1 MDLKNFI
8 AVSGMTGI
16 FRLAG
21 NRSNGLIVEDI
32 DTGKRKFAP
41 MRKHQFTPL
50 ESISIFTFEDATEL
64 HKVFQNMLD
73 QMEDNPLPAPNAES
87 EVLREYFLDILPDH
101 DPDRVH
107 IGDIRKLI
115 KWFSFLHE
123 RDLLTE
129 AGASS
134 EEE

>member
-8 AVSGMTGI
+8 AVSGMPGI
-16 FRLAG
+16 YRLAG

-50 ESISIFTFEDATEL
+50 ESISIFTFDDATEL
-64 HKVFQNMLD
+64 NKVFQNMLD
-73 QMEDNPLPAPNAES
+73 QMEDNPLPSPNSDS

-115 KWFSFLHE
+115 KWFSFLQE
-123 RDLLTE
+123 RDLLKDVDT
-129 AGASS
+129 S